1 MKFIHILLILIV
13 ILYLMQDGSVLSVIK
28 PSKKFCQTY
37 QTMDGPIEVCK
48 ENFEINKWNDK
59 EEFDIPMSPTQLC
72 ETRCATN
79 LDHAQLLMNKQMLL
93 EDCIKKCHNL

>member
-13 ILYLMQDGSVLSVIK
+13 ILYLMQDGSVLAVIK
-28 PSKKFCQTY
+28 PSNKFCQTY
-37 QTMDGPIEVCK
+37 QTMDGPIEVCR
-48 ENFEINKWNDK
+48 ENYVNKWTDK
-59 EEFDIPMSPTQLC
+59 EAFDIPMSPTQLC

-79 LDHAQLLMNKQMLL
+79 LDHAQLLMNKHMLL